1 MQLTDNDLT
10 QPISGDLPDD
20 FFIPDDDYDSV
31 TFGKPSHGLDPSE
44 QASGVTEGKTSAA
57 PILSEVLLHTINEQV
72 SKAIAA
78 AVQSAA
84 AKP

>member
-31 TFGKPSHGLDPSE
+31 TSGKPSHGLDPSE
-44 QASGVTEGKTSAA
+44 PTSGTTEGKTSAT
-57 PILSEVLLHTINEQV
+57 PILSEDLLRAINEQV
-72 SKAIAA
+72 SKAIAT
-78 AVQSAA
+78 AVQSAT
-84 AKP
+84 AKS

>member
-31 TFGKPSHGLDPSE
+31 TLGKPSHDLDPSE
-44 QASGVTEGKTSAA
+44 PTSGTTEGKTSAA
-57 PILSEVLLHTINEQV
+57 PILSENLLQAINEQV

-78 AVQSAA
+78 AIQSAA
-84 AKP
+84 AES